1 MEQFDQNLLH
11 KYRQNECSPEE
22 YAKVLE
28 WFTSEEGKEYLETAM
43 SHDLERGVYDPVTST
58 GLYQRILDTTQPR
71 KNRFMALKVAAMLTG
86 TLLLGYGGWKLFS
99 PAGNTIIHTAYGEIR
114 TVVLPDQSV
123 VTLNANS
130 TLRYN
135 NRENRE
141 VWMEGE
147 AYFSV
152 KPSVTSKP
160 FLVHTASKINVEVLG
175 TTFNLVDRHGRM
187 QIVLTSGK
195 VRLHNNNEA
204 TIMKPGDLV
213 EYKKQV
219 RTTLKQHTDT
229 INYSSWKNNSLHF
242 ENASFAELSQLLEDT
257 YGVTVEIRDSSLLQ
271 QQFTGT
277 VPGQKIDILLNGLS
291 QLFHLKVTNE
301 NNKVIIEKDSK
312 Y

>member
-1 MEQFDQNLLH
+1 MEQFDQNLLR

-28 WFTSEEGKEYLETAM
+28 WFTSEEGREYLETAM
-43 SHDLERGVYDPVTST
+43 SQDLERGTYSPVESAA
-58 GLYQRILDTTQPR
+58 LYQRILDSTQPR
-71 KNRFMALKVAAMLTG
+71 KNRFTALKAAAVLTG

-99 PAGNTIIHTAYGEIR
+99 KGDTVVHTAYGEIR
-114 TVVLPDQSV
+114 TIVLPDQSV

-130 TLRYN
+130 TLRYK
-135 NRENRE
+135 NRE

-152 KPSVTSKP
+152 KPSATSQP

-175 TTFNLVDRHGRM
+175 TTFNLVDRHGKM

-195 VRLHNNNEA
+195 VRLHNNKEA

-229 INYSSWKNNSLHF
+229 LNYSSWKNNSLHF

-257 YGVTVEIRDSSLLQ
+257 YGVKVEIRDSSLLH

-277 VPGQKIDILLNGLS
+277 VPGQQIDILLNGLS

-301 NNKVIIEKDSK
+301 NNRVIIEKDNK

>member
-1 MEQFDQNLLH
+1 MEQFDRNLLH

-28 WFTSEEGKEYLETAM
+28 WFTSAEGREYLDTAM
-43 SHDLERGVYDPVTST
+43 SQDLELGTYSPVESAA
-58 GLYQRILDTTQPR
+58 LYQRILDSTQPR
-71 KNRFMALKVAAMLTG
+71 KNRFTALKVAAILTG

-99 PAGNTIIHTAYGEIR
+99 DRNTVIHTAFGEIR
-114 TVVLPDQSV
+114 TIVLPDQSV

-130 TLRYN
+130 TLRYKD
-135 NRENRE
+135 RE

-152 KPSVTSKP
+152 KSSATVKP

-175 TTFNLVDRHGRM
+175 TTFNLVDRHGKM

-229 INYSSWKNNSLHF
+229 LNYSSWKNNSLHF

-257 YGVTVEIRDSSLLQ
+257 YGVEIEIRDSSLLN

-277 VPGQKIDILLNGLS
+277 VPGQRIDILLNGLS
-291 QLFHLKVTNE
+291 QLFHLKMTNE
-301 NNKVIIEKDSK
+301 NNRVIIEKDNK